1 MNHMK
6 NQISALSDSFP
17 CPDELSKK
25 KNKTKQKL
33 VWCGKHMA
41 KIFTF
46 NFTNFINYTLCI
58 LHISQDYFFLYYQ
71 EYDWA
76 SNENKDEQT

>member
-25 KNKTKQKL
+25 KKQNKTKTGL
-33 VWCGKHMA
+33 VWEAHG
-41 KIFTF
+41 
-46 NFTNFINYTLCI
+46 
-58 LHISQDYFFLYYQ
+58 
-71 EYDWA
+71 
-76 SNENKDEQT
+76 

>member
-6 NQISALSDSFP
+6 KSDFCFKWPIPQSWG
-17 CPDELSKK
+17 L

-41 KIFTF
+41 KTFTF

-76 SNENKDEQT
+76 SNENNDEQT